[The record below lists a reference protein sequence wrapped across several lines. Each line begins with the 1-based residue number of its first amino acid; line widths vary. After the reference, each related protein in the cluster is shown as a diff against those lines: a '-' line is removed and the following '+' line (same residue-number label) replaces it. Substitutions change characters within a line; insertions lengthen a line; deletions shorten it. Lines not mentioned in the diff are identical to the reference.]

1 MTMTVQ
7 IVPGFDRADQ
17 VRELFTEYTKLIIDG
32 DSSFLDYL
40 AMQNYEEELLHL
52 EKKYGPPGGRLY
64 LAYCDQV
71 LAGCVALRQLDEHR
85 CEMKR
90 LYVRPRF
97 RKQHIG
103 GILVQRV
110 IVDAKAAGYRHLL
123 LDTFP
128 FLDVAVRMYEK
139 LGFRYIP
146 KYNDSPMDS
155 TLYMQLDL

>member
-1 MTMTVQ
+1 MTVQ
-7 IVPGFDRADQ
+7 IVPGFDQPAQ

-32 DSSFLDYL
+32 DSRYREFLT
-40 AMQNYEEELLHL
+40 MQNYEDELLHP
-52 EKKYGPPGGRLY
+52 EKKYGLPYGRLY
-64 LAYCDQV
+64 LAYCDQQ

-90 LYVRPRF
+90 LYVRPKF

-103 GILVQRV
+103 GILVQR
-110 IVDAKAAGYRHLL
+110 IIADAKAIGYSHLL

-146 KYNDSPMDS
+146 RYNDSPMDS